1 MLAYDLC
8 PFSVSDL
15 RGGGMNWVIR
25 TDMYTPPCVDRQ
37 LVGSCFIARGA
48 QLHALDDLEGSDAGR
63 GREAQEG
70 GHICIHITD
79 LPCPMAETNTT
90 F

>member
-1 MLAYDLC
+1 M
-8 PFSVSDL
+8 
-15 RGGGMNWVIR
+15 
-25 TDMYTPPCVDRQ
+25 
-37 LVGSCFIARGA
+37 GSCFIACGA

-79 LPCPMAETNTT
+79 LPCLMAETNTT